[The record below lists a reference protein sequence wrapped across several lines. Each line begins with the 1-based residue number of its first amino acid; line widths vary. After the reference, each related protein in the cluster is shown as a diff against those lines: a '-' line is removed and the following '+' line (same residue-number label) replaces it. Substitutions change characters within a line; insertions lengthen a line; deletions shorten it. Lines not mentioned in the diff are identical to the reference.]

1 VTAENPRHFFGKP
14 CPRAGH
20 GSERFR
26 SDGTCVVCAAE
37 RVKARRA
44 AKRRT
49 GVTMNPKRFLGSP
62 CGRCGGIERYV
73 VDHSCCSCK
82 NEQAKARRI
91 AATKVRNAAGTS
103 QTYRGAECPRGHRLR
118 LRSNGNCVQCSRAA
132 YRAAN
137 MHRTPQAE
145 VSKRARTPNRKKAL
159 ARGDRFYDG
168 SACSKCGHTQRFTQ
182 DGSCRTCKA
191 THYQRMTRAA
201 KDRQLERQRGYDRR
215 AYRALRVLREL
226 GIPL

>member
-20 GSERFR
+20 GNERFR

-49 GVTMNPKRFLGSP
+49 GTAMNPKRFLGVP
-62 CGRCGGIERYV
+62 CHCCGGIERYV
-73 VDHSCCSCK
+73 SDHACVRCK
-82 NEQAKARRI
+82 LEQSKARRI
-91 AATKVRNAAGTS
+91 ATTKVRKAAGTS

-118 LRSNGNCVQCSRAA
+118 LRSNGNCVACSRAV

-137 MHRTPQAE
+137 AHRTPQAHCCH
-145 VSKRARTPNRKKAL
+145 RHRP
-159 ARGDRFYDG
+159 
-168 SACSKCGHTQRFTQ
+168 
-182 DGSCRTCKA
+182 
-191 THYQRMTRAA
+191 
-201 KDRQLERQRGYDRR
+201 
-215 AYRALRVLREL
+215 
-226 GIPL
+226 